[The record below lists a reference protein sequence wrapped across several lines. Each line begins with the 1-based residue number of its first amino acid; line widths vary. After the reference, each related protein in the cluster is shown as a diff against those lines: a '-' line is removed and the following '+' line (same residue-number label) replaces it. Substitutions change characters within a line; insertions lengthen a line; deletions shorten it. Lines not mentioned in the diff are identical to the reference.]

1 MVIQGPL
8 VPLLSLP
15 VAIIFCDSCI
25 CFMVLSLSW
34 LQNHSK
40 LGVSG
45 LCFVYARFPYLF
57 CVTFLCVLR
66 SCSVVVHICMR
77 VIHISPSPSSFL
89 LLLLLTSQLVDV
101 TSCVTFISEKYRNNH
116 AQFLCLI
123 KVLKCTPT
131 SGGYLVVYRL
141 HIASCIVHSWNSTL
155 PLSLPLFIP
164 PHPASLTTLCAGRHW
179 LLHAVGDDDNDDGV
193 GGGGCADDGSV
204 IWVLFIYFFF
214 VSFFYFNLVL
224 ILFFT
229 RAYG

>member
-1 MVIQGPL
+1 MGLHAHNVFLSSPAHPHIPSHMHILSTLGLVMVIQGPL

-25 CFMVLSLSW
+25 CFMVLSSSW

-101 TSCVTFISEKYRNNH
+101 TSCVTFINGK
-116 AQFLCLI
+116 I
-123 KVLKCTPT
+123 
-131 SGGYLVVYRL
+131 
-141 HIASCIVHSWNSTL
+141 
-155 PLSLPLFIP
+155 
-164 PHPASLTTLCAGRHW
+164 
-179 LLHAVGDDDNDDGV
+179 
-193 GGGGCADDGSV
+193 
-204 IWVLFIYFFF
+204 
-214 VSFFYFNLVL
+214 
-224 ILFFT
+224 
-229 RAYG
+229 